1 MAVSKLWA
9 ITCRLDQVI
18 DYAANPDK
26 TEKITESNLDDLRQA
41 LSYAA
46 DSSKTDNAFYVTGIN
61 CFADRA
67 FSQFQMTQKRYGK
80 TEGVQGYHGYL
91 SFEKDSVTPEQAH
104 EISLEYAR
112 RLWGERFQVL
122 VTTHLDTEHIHD
134 HFVVNSV
141 SFTDGKKLHG
151 REKAWFYFHHIADE
165 VCREYG
171 LSTIENPQR
180 AKNSDYLT
188 MKERA
193 GVPTRYTLVAAAIDE
208 AISNSRTMK
217 EFERY
222 LYKMGYKYN
231 FNPNHKYWTVT
242 PKGWD
247 KPVRLYRLGENYT
260 NENIRR
266 RIDEQDIFRKVL
278 PFQPAHFV
286 QTEHFNPRKAKG
298 SLYNLYLYYCY
309 RLGAF
314 DKPKQNKREYNRM
327 HYLLR
332 EDLINAEKYSQ
343 EARLLGKHHIDTAEQ
358 LFSYKA
364 SLEERMD
371 ALTSARKDLRNK
383 LRRVSTTEVDLTK
396 TKANIAQ
403 ISNELKKLRKEI
415 SLCEDIAER
424 SHIIERNVEQITADE
439 EREQKKANKE
449 VKRNEQFR

>member
-9 ITCRLDQVI
+9 VDCRLDQVI

-26 TEKITESNLDDLRQA
+26 TEKITENNLDDLQRA
-41 LSYAA
+41 LSYVA
-46 DSSKTDNAFYVTGIN
+46 DGNKTANEFYVSGINCIPDNAFN
-61 CFADRA
+61 
-67 FSQFQMTQKRYGK
+67 QFQMIKKRYGK
-80 TEGVQGYHGYL
+80 TNGVQAYHGYL
-91 SFEKDSVTPEQAH
+91 SFEKGSVTPEQAH
-104 EISLEYAR
+104 EIGLEYAR
-112 RLWGERFQVL
+112 RLWGERFQVI

-134 HFVVNSV
+134 HFVINSV
-141 SFTDGKKLHG
+141 SFSDGKKLHG

-165 VCREYG
+165 VCKEYG
-171 LSTIENPQR
+171 LNTIESPQR

-193 GVPTRYTLVAAAIDE
+193 GVPTRYTLVADAIDE

-247 KPVRLYRLGENYT
+247 KPVRLYRLGDNYT

-266 RIDEQDIFRKVL
+266 RIEEQDIFRKVT
-278 PFQPAHFV
+278 PFHPAHYV
-286 QTEHFNPRKAKG
+286 PNEHFDPRKAKG

-314 DKPKQNKREYNRM
+314 DKKKPNKREYNRL

-332 EDLINAEKYSQ
+332 EDLMKAEKYSQ
-343 EARLLGKHHIDTAEQ
+343 EARLLGKNHIDTARQ
-358 LFSYKA
+358 LFSYKT
-364 SLEERMD
+364 SLEERVE
-371 ALTSARKDLRNK
+371 ALTSARKDLKNK
-383 LRRVSTTEVDLTK
+383 LRRVGTSEVDLTK
-396 TKANIAQ
+396 IKAD
-403 ISNELKKLRKEI
+403 ISRISDELKRLRKEI

-424 SHIIERNVEQITADE
+424 SHIIEENVEQIIADE
-439 EREQKKANKE
+439 ERENTKSKE
-449 VKRNEQFR
+449 VKNREQFR

>member
-9 ITCRLDQVI
+9 VDCRLDQVI

-26 TEKITESNLDDLRQA
+26 TEKITENNLDDLQRA
-41 LSYAA
+41 LSYVA
-46 DSSKTDNAFYVTGIN
+46 DGNKTANEFYVSGINCIPDNAFN
-61 CFADRA
+61 
-67 FSQFQMTQKRYGK
+67 QFQMIKKRYGK
-80 TEGVQGYHGYL
+80 TNGVQAYHGYL
-91 SFEKDSVTPEQAH
+91 SFEKGNVTPEQAH
-104 EISLEYAR
+104 EIGLEYAR
-112 RLWGERFQVL
+112 RLWGERFQVI
-122 VTTHLDTEHIHD
+122 VTTHLDTKHIHD
-134 HFVVNSV
+134 HFVINSV
-141 SFTDGKKLHG
+141 SFSDGKKLHG

-165 VCREYG
+165 VCKEYG
-171 LSTIENPQR
+171 LNTIESPQR

-193 GVPTRYTLVAAAIDE
+193 GVPTRYTLVADAIDE

-247 KPVRLYRLGENYT
+247 KPVRLYRLGDNYT

-266 RIDEQDIFRKVL
+266 RIEEQDIFRKVM
-278 PFQPAHFV
+278 PFQPAHYV
-286 QTEHFNPRKAKG
+286 PNEKYNPRKAKG

-314 DKPKQNKREYNRM
+314 DKQKPNKREYNRL

-332 EDLINAEKYSQ
+332 EDLMKAEKYSQ
-343 EARLLGKHHIDTAEQ
+343 EARLLGKNHIDTARQ
-358 LFSYKA
+358 LFSYKT
-364 SLEERMD
+364 SLEERVE
-371 ALTSARKDLRNK
+371 ALTSTRKDLKNK
-383 LRRVSTTEVDLTK
+383 LRRVGTSEVDLTK
-396 TKANIAQ
+396 IKADIAQ
-403 ISNELKKLRKEI
+403 ISDELKRLRKEI

-424 SHIIERNVEQITADE
+424 SHIIEENVEQIIADE
-439 EREQKKANKE
+439 ERENTKSKE
-449 VKRNEQFR
+449 VKNREQFR

>member
-1 MAVSKLWA
+1 MAISKLWA

-80 TEGVQGYHGYL
+80 TDGVQGYHGYL

-104 EISLEYAR
+104 EIGLAYAR

-122 VTTHLDTEHIHD
+122 VTTHLDTDHIHD
-134 HFVVNSV
+134 HFIINSV

-151 REKAWFYFHHIADE
+151 REKAWFYFHHLADE
-165 VCREYG
+165 VCKEYG
-171 LSTIENPQR
+171 LNTIENPQR
-180 AKNSDYLT
+180 AKNSDHLT

-208 AISNSRTMK
+208 AINNSRTMK

-260 NENIRR
+260 NEKIKE
-266 RIDEQDIFRKVL
+266 RIAEQDIFRKVM

-286 QTEHFNPRKAKG
+286 PTEQYNPRKAKG

-314 DKPKQNKREYNRM
+314 DKPEQNKREYNRM

-364 SLEERMD
+364 SLEERIT

-383 LRRVSTTEVDLTK
+383 LRRVSTTEVELT
-396 TKANIAQ
+396 TVKANIAQ
-403 ISNELKKLRKEI
+403 ISDELKSLRKEL
-415 SLCEDIAER
+415 SLCDDIAER
-424 SHIIERNVEQITADE
+424 SHILERNVEQIAADE
-439 EREQKKANKE
+439 EREQEKSNKE

>member
-9 ITCRLDQVI
+9 VDCRLDQVI

-26 TEKITESNLDDLRQA
+26 TEKITENNLDDLQRA
-41 LSYAA
+41 LSYVA
-46 DSSKTDNAFYVTGIN
+46 DRNKTANEFYVSGIN
-61 CFADRA
+61 CIPGNA
-67 FSQFQMTQKRYGK
+67 FNQFQMIKKRYGK
-80 TEGVQGYHGYL
+80 TNGVQAYHGYL
-91 SFEKDSVTPEQAH
+91 SFEKGSVTPEHAH
-104 EISLEYAR
+104 EIGLEYAR
-112 RLWGERFQVL
+112 RLWGERFQVI

-134 HFVVNSV
+134 HFVINSV
-141 SFTDGKKLHG
+141 SFSDGKKLHG

-165 VCREYG
+165 VCKEYG
-171 LSTIENPQR
+171 LGTIENPQR

-193 GVPTRYTLVAAAIDE
+193 GVPTRYTLIADAIDE

-247 KPVRLYRLGENYT
+247 KPVRLYRLGDNYT

-266 RIDEQDIFRKVL
+266 RIEEQDIFRKVT
-278 PFQPAHFV
+278 PFHPAHYV
-286 QTEHFNPRKAKG
+286 PNEHYDPRKAKG

-314 DKPKQNKREYNRM
+314 EKQKQNKKEYNRM

-332 EDLINAEKYSQ
+332 EDLMNAEKYSQ
-343 EARLLGKHHIDTAEQ
+343 EARLLGKNHIDTAEQ
-358 LFSYKA
+358 LFSYKQ
-364 SLEERMD
+364 SLTEKNK
-371 ALTSARKDLRNK
+371 ALTDARKDLRNK
-383 LRRVSTTEVDLTK
+383 LRRVGNTEVDLQK
-396 TKANIAQ
+396 IRADISQ
-403 ISNELKKLRKEI
+403 ISDTLKELRKEL
-415 SLCEDIAER
+415 SLCDDIAER
-424 SHIIERNVEQITADE
+424 SHIIEENVEQITADE
-439 EREQKKANKE
+439 ERAQTKSNKE
-449 VKRNEQFR
+449 VERNEQFR

>member
-9 ITCRLDQVI
+9 VDCRLDQVI

-26 TEKITESNLDDLRQA
+26 TEKITENNLDDLQRA
-41 LSYAA
+41 LSYVA
-46 DSSKTDNAFYVTGIN
+46 DGNKTANEFYVSGINCIPDNAFN
-61 CFADRA
+61 
-67 FSQFQMTQKRYGK
+67 QFQMIKKRYGK
-80 TEGVQGYHGYL
+80 TNGVQAYHGYL
-91 SFEKDSVTPEQAH
+91 SFEKGSVTPEQAH
-104 EISLEYAR
+104 EIGLEYAR
-112 RLWGERFQVL
+112 RLWGERFQVI

-134 HFVVNSV
+134 HFVINSV
-141 SFTDGKKLHG
+141 SFSDGKKLHG

-165 VCREYG
+165 VCKEYG
-171 LSTIENPQR
+171 LNTIESPQR

-193 GVPTRYTLVAAAIDE
+193 GVPTRYTLVADAIDE

-247 KPVRLYRLGENYT
+247 KPVRLYRLGDNYT

-266 RIDEQDIFRKVL
+266 RIEEQDIFRKVT
-278 PFQPAHFV
+278 PFHHAHYV
-286 QTEHFNPRKAKG
+286 PNEHFDPRKAKG

-314 DKPKQNKREYNRM
+314 DKQKPNKREYNRL

-332 EDLINAEKYSQ
+332 EDLMKAEKYSQ
-343 EARLLGKHHIDTAEQ
+343 EARLLGKNHIDTARQ
-358 LFSYKA
+358 LFSYKT
-364 SLEERMD
+364 SLEERVE
-371 ALTSARKDLRNK
+371 ALTSARKDLKNK
-383 LRRVSTTEVDLTK
+383 LRRVGTSEVDLTK
-396 TKANIAQ
+396 IKAD
-403 ISNELKKLRKEI
+403 ISRISDELKKLRKEI

-424 SHIIERNVEQITADE
+424 SHIIEENVEQIIADE
-439 EREQKKANKE
+439 ERENTKSKE
-449 VKRNEQFR
+449 VKNREQFR